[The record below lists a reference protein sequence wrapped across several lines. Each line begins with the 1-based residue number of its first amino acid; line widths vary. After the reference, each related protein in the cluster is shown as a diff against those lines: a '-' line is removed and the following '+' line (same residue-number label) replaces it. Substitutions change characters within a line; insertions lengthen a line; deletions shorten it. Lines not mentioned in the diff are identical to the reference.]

1 MFTSLRLHAF
11 CAGGFEQKIGKCLN
25 QALEIRRRRPLGT
38 GMFQIQSELHRNAAF
53 PFLSH
58 GLSPSSEDDR
68 GKLIQAANADL
79 SWAKRHACA
88 IALTQHL
95 VPEFAAMATP
105 LLRKN
110 ALQVVAAP
118 ERRYLQRSP
127 PPHGAVQ
134 HKG

>member
-1 MFTSLRLHAF
+1 
-11 CAGGFEQKIGKCLN
+11 
-25 QALEIRRRRPLGT
+25 
-38 GMFQIQSELHRNAAF
+38 LHRNAAF

-58 GLSPSSEDDR
+58 GLSPSSEGEIVRPVPDSGRELQNR

-88 IALTQHL
+88 VALIKHP
-95 VPEFAAMATP
+95 VREFAAMATP

-110 ALQVVAAP
+110 ALQVFAAP

-127 PPHGAVQ
+127 E
-134 HKG
+134 